1 MLFEFRRKLHNAT
14 VPNTTVIDNYMKG
27 FGAIGSILV
36 GKRICSGHVLTEG
49 TLDETDFRL
58 ETSRRQSLV

>member
-1 MLFEFRRKLHNAT
+1 
-14 VPNTTVIDNYMKG
+14 MKG